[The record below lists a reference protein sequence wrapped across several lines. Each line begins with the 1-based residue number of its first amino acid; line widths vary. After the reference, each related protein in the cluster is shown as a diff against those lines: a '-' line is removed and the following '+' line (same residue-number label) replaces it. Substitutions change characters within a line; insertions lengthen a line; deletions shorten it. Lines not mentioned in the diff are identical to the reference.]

1 MRTRSGHEGNEAADQ
16 QDRIDSYN
24 QFVTNYFGAAVPVT
38 NNKRSKLP
46 IKFIDGTDPNDPNE
60 YFTSLPPGDD
70 VKYTSIKFKLRHL
83 VNDQTYEYLNNEV
96 NKFHY
101 MKLKLSKLFFGLIIF
116 KYETDLNSLIRLC
129 HDRSETNAGLTNFI
143 RSIGNAMNG
152 NYEYIHTKE
161 SWLHDFNVLSFI
173 VDYMREIK
181 CINNG
186 INPDEIIKKNA
197 STTQIIQYIADQMSV
212 NIKNCIKSNTKT
224 LIRIYIEYKMQI
236 KQEKKKIRLQEK
248 DIGIRNE
255 LRNLLYTQRKIIQ
268 SIIFQYPIEVL
279 LLIIY
284 IHYYIIYILLYFFLF

>member
-16 QDRIDSYN
+16 QDRIIAYN

-46 IKFIDGTDPNDPNE
+46 IKFIDGTDPNDPNDN
-60 YFTSLPPGDD
+60 FTSLPPGDD
-70 VKYTSIKFKLRHL
+70 VKYTSIKFKLIDL
-83 VNDQTYEYLNNEV
+83 VTHQTYQYINNEIV

-116 KYETDLNSLIRLC
+116 KYESDLNSLIRLC
-129 HDRSETNAGLTNFI
+129 SNVSETNAGLTNFI

-161 SWLHDFNVLSFI
+161 SWLHDFKILDFI
-173 VDYMREIK
+173 IEYLTRLND
-181 CINNG
+181 NGTNG
-186 INPDEIIKKNA
+186 IINQIPNDEIIKKNA

-212 NIKNCIKSNTKT
+212 NITNCIKSNTKV

-236 KQEKKKIRLQEK
+236 KQ
-248 DIGIRNE
+248 
-255 LRNLLYTQRKIIQ
+255 
-268 SIIFQYPIEVL
+268 
-279 LLIIY
+279 
-284 IHYYIIYILLYFFLF
+284 